1 MVRSIE
7 QFEADDDFCLTTAG
21 NDNNFDTGTISRV
34 FPDGPGYCWARTNT
48 AAISQAQARI

>member
-7 QFEADDDFCLTTAG
+7 QFEADEDFCLTTAG